1 MMFRASVL
9 PFFNRT
15 ARPMPRDK
23 ADALLLLLSCALVI
37 APHASHLPL
46 WVTLVCATLLIWR
59 GWITFHG
66 NRMPPRWLLLP
77 VATGVM
83 AAVWAHYQTF
93 FGRDAGVAMLALLL
107 TLKLLEMHA
116 KRDLF
121 IALFLSD
128 FLILSNFFYSQSI
141 ATAVLT
147 IIAMLAILTT
157 QLSFQYTSAVPPLR
171 QRLRQGA
178 MVLALATPLTLALFL
193 LFPRIQ
199 GPLWGLPADA
209 TAKRTGLS
217 DTMSPG
223 NISQLALSDE
233 VAFRVKFADRVPPK
247 QQLYWRGVVLGA
259 YDGRTWTPV
268 KAWQGEREIR
278 VHLRGTPTHYQV
290 TLEPHGKRWVFALD
304 VPQALPELPGNPTT
318 VTPDMQLLSLQ
329 PINERIRYNAVSH
342 IDYEL
347 QPGDA
352 APTGVRQWLQL
363 PQGFNPRT
371 LEMAE
376 QLRTRHAGDQERINA
391 VLHHFREQEFR
402 YTLQPPLLGRDN
414 VDDFLFLTRAGFCEH
429 YASAFVVLMRAMGL
443 PARVVM
449 GYQGGEINPVDSY
462 MEVRQSDAHAWA
474 EVWLKG
480 RGWVRFDPTAA
491 VAPQRV
497 ERNLGSA
504 IPRPAF
510 GGLIMLDANGGI
522 LQRLRQNWDA
532 VTNAWNQWV
541 LNYTP
546 EKQKDF
552 FKLLGFKNVDWRT
565 MALVMTV
572 VGILVGA
579 AILLPLMLYQRKRD
593 PVEAIYRLLCARLA
607 QRGFPRAAHE
617 GPRNYCQRLT
627 AADSPLPAAQKAA
640 LARFLVFYE
649 TVRYG
654 RPDTLPSS
662 YLKQLKQLS
671 AECRSF
677 L

>member
-1 MMFRASVL
+1 MMFRASTL

-15 ARPMPRDK
+15 ARPMSRDK

-46 WVTLVCATLLIWR
+46 WVTPACAALLIWR

-77 VATGVM
+77 IAIGMM
-83 AAVWAHYQTF
+83 AAVWAHYKTF
-93 FGRDAGVAMLALLL
+93 FGREAGVAMLTLLL

-116 KRDLF
+116 RRDLF

-141 ATAVLT
+141 GTAVLT
-147 IIAMLAILTT
+147 IIAILAILTT
-157 QLSFQYTSAVPPLR
+157 QLSFQYSGTVPPLR
-171 QRLRQGA
+171 QRLRHGA
-178 MVLALATPLTLALFL
+178 MILVLATPLTLTLFL

-199 GPLWGLPADA
+199 GPLWGLPSDA
-209 TAKRTGLS
+209 TAGRTGLS

-223 NISQLALSDE
+223 NILKLALSEE
-233 VAFRVKFADRVPPK
+233 VAFRVKFADRVPTK
-247 QQLYWRGVVLGA
+247 QQLYWRGVVLGT
-259 YDGRTWTPV
+259 YDGRTWTPL
-268 KAWQGEREIR
+268 KARQSKREIR
-278 VHLRGTPTHYQV
+278 VNLRGTPTHYQV
-290 TLEPHGKRWVFALD
+290 TLEPHGKHWVFALD

-342 IDYEL
+342 VDYEL

-352 APTGVRQWLQL
+352 ASTDLRQWLQV
-363 PQGFNPRT
+363 PRGFNPRT

-376 QLRTRHAGDQERINA
+376 QLRNQHAGDQERINA
-391 VLHHFREQEFR
+391 VLRHFREQEFR
-402 YTLQPPLLGRDN
+402 YTLQPPPLGRDN

-429 YASAFVVLMRAMGL
+429 YASAFVVLTRAMGL
-443 PARVVM
+443 PARVVT
-449 GYQGGEINPVDSY
+449 GYQGGEINPVDGY

-474 EVWLKG
+474 EVWLKE

-510 GGLIMLDANGGI
+510 GGLITLDTNGGI
-522 LQRLRQNWDA
+522 LQHLRQNWDA

-552 FKLLGFKNVDWRT
+552 FKLLGFKDVDWRT

-572 VGILVGA
+572 VAILAGA

-593 PVEAIYRLLCARLA
+593 PVEAIYRLLCAQLA
-607 QRGFPRAAHE
+607 QCGFPRAPHE
-617 GPRNYCQRLT
+617 GPRDYCQRLT
-627 AADSPLPAAQKAA
+627 AAESPLPTAQKGA
-640 LARFLVFYE
+640 LARFLAFYE